1 MIKKEFITSLATR
14 TGFTKVV
21 TEKFLQ
27 AFIDIVTEELIKGGT
42 VKISGFGSF
51 EVRERKG
58 RMGTNPQT
66 GVPIEI
72 ASSQSPVFRASKCLK
87 DSVNGR

>member
-14 TGFTKVV
+14 TGFTKVI

-27 AFIDIVTEELIKGGT
+27 AFIDLIKGGT